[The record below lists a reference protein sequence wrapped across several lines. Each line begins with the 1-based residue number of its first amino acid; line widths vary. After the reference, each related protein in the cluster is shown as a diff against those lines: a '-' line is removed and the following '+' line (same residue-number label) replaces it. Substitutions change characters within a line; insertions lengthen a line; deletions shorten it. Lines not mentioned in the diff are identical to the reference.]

1 MDTPKYKCGIVLSGG
16 GARGFAHIG
25 VLKALNE
32 HDIYPETISA
42 VSAGA
47 IIGVLYADG
56 YTPDEIFELLH
67 DLDVYK
73 ILRIRTP
80 RLGVLKADGL
90 RKVFN
95 QHLRHKRIEELPM
108 PVTICA
114 TNFTRAHTEYF
125 EDGNIIEAVLASSAI
140 PLMLK
145 PVSLAGNLYVDG
157 GLMNNLPVQPLLRK
171 CRHIIGVNVNPVNEI
186 NKFRSFRN
194 FIDRVV
200 HLSIRANVQNNIQLC
215 THYIEPAHLMEY
227 HWFKVSAARDIVKLG
242 YDYTKKTLQSGQIS
256 MH

>member
-1 MDTPKYKCGIVLSGG
+1 MNTPNYSCGIVLSGG

-32 HDIYPETISA
+32 HGIYPEAISA

-47 IIGVLYADG
+47 IVGVLYADG
-56 YTPDEIFELLH
+56 YTPDEIYEIIH
-67 DLDVYK
+67 DLDLLKV
-73 ILRIRTP
+73 LRIRRP

-90 RKVFN
+90 RKVFST
-95 QHLRHKRIEELPM
+95 HMRHQRLEELPL

-125 EDGNIIEAVLASSAI
+125 EDGNIIDAVLASSAI

-157 GLMNNLPVQPLLRK
+157 GLMNNLPVEPLINK
-171 CRHIIGVNVNPVNEI
+171 CRTIIGVNVNPVNEI
-186 NKFRSFRN
+186 SKFKSFRN

-200 HLSIRANVQNNIQLC
+200 HLSIRANVLNNIQHC
-215 THYIEPAHLMEY
+215 TFYLEPPHLMDY
-227 HWFKVSAARDIVKLG
+227 HWFKLSAAKEIVKLG